1 MTLVYNDFQNA
12 LNALVTAH
20 FAHRV
25 HLPHQPSEIKDKAGF
40 LRDFGTVRVNIGQ
53 RTGKTVWATAHAKS
67 DWLIISPNEIDSLG
81 SEGTVCVATD
91 KASYMK
97 AINKLPG
104 SEFTTVVIDEPW
116 NIEHNGLDKFYNNLY
131 KALAKSKMPLEQLV
145 VIILG

>member
-12 LNALVTAH
+12 LNALLVAH

-25 HLPHQPSEIKDKAGF
+25 HLPHQPSTVKDKAGF

-67 DWLIISPNEIDSLG
+67 DWLVISPNEVDSLG
-81 SEGTVCVATD
+81 SEGTICVATD
-91 KASYMK
+91 KASYT
-97 AINKLPG
+97 AALNQLPN
-104 SEFTTVVIDEPW
+104 SEFTTVVVDEPW
-116 NIEHNGLDKFYNNLY
+116 KIEHDGLDKFFTNLY
-131 KALAKSKMPLEQLV
+131 KALSKSKKPLEQLV